1 MKSKTNG
8 TNTSISLEAR
18 VEKLKVTDTE
28 IILSLA
34 DGRKLEV
41 PLAWLPK
48 LLEATPRQRNHCRLI
63 GNGIGIR
70 WPDIDEDLSVSGFL
84 AAH

>member
-8 TNTSISLEAR
+8 MSTSISIEAR
-18 VEKLKVTDTE
+18 VEKLRVTNTE
-28 IILSLA
+28 IIVSLE

-41 PLAWLPK
+41 PLAWFPR
-48 LLEATPRQRNHCRLI
+48 LLKATPRQRNHYRLI
-63 GNGIGIR
+63 GNGIGIH
-70 WPDIDEDLSVSGFL
+70 WPDIDEDLSVNGFL

>member
-8 TNTSISLEAR
+8 MNTSISLEGKA
-18 VEKLKVTDTE
+18 EKVKVTE
-28 IILSLA
+28 RKLIISLV

-41 PLAWLPK
+41 PLAWFPK
-48 LLEATPRQRNHCRLI
+48 LLEATSRQRNHYRLI
-63 GNGIGIR
+63 GNGVGIH
-70 WPDIDEDLSVSGFL
+70 WPDIDEDLSVNGFL

>member
-8 TNTSISLEAR
+8 TTISISFEAR
-18 VEKLKVTDTE
+18 AERLKVTDRE
-28 IILSLA
+28 IVISLA

-41 PLAWLPK
+41 PLAWFPK
-48 LLEATPRQRNHCRLI
+48 LLRATARQRNHYRFI
-63 GNGIGIR
+63 GNGIGIH

-84 AAH
+84 SAH

>member
-8 TNTSISLEAR
+8 TNISISLEAR
-18 VEKLKVTDTE
+18 AENLKVTETE
-28 IILSLA
+28 IIVSLV

-41 PLAWLPK
+41 PLAWFPK
-48 LLEATPRQRNHCRLI
+48 LLEATPRQRNHYRLI
-63 GNGIGIR
+63 GNGVGIH

-84 AAH
+84 AVR

>member
-8 TNTSISLEAR
+8 TSTSIFFEAR
-18 VEKLKVTDTE
+18 AEKLKITGKE

-34 DGRKLEV
+34 DGRRLEI
-41 PLAWLPK
+41 PLAWFPK
-48 LLEATPRQRNHCRLI
+48 LLEASPRQRNHFRLI
-63 GNGIGIR
+63 GNGIGIH

-84 AAH
+84 AVH

>member
-8 TNTSISLEAR
+8 MSTSISLEAKA
-18 VEKLKVTDTE
+18 EKLKITDRE
-28 IILSLA
+28 LILSLA

-41 PLAWLPK
+41 PLAWFPK
-48 LLEATPRQRNHCRLI
+48 LLEATSRQRNHYRLI
-63 GNGIGIR
+63 GDGIGIH

>member
-1 MKSKTNG
+1 MS
-8 TNTSISLEAR
+8 TSISLEAKA
-18 VEKLKVTDTE
+18 EKLKITDRE
-28 IILSLA
+28 LILSLA

-41 PLAWLPK
+41 PLAWFPK
-48 LLEATPRQRNHCRLI
+48 LLEATSRQRNHYRLI
-63 GNGIGIR
+63 GDGIGIH

>member
-8 TNTSISLEAR
+8 TSTSISLEAR
-18 VEKLKVTDTE
+18 AEKVKVTETE

-34 DGRKLEV
+34 DGRRLEV
-41 PLAWLPK
+41 PLAWFPK
-48 LLEATPRQRNHCRLI
+48 LLEATSRQRNHYRLI
-63 GNGIGIR
+63 GNGIGIH